1 MTPEDGFCHATHL
14 KGLSDEWLQ
23 GAQKVNAQRH
33 TRHDYRFRFGFLTG
47 TLIGSG
53 LAIWFAP
60 RLASELRERVIAS
73 ATDVG
78 TRAADRY
85 KQVRNSGAEVVG
97 ALARQAQ
104 DARDDLA
111 GAVARGGHEVE
122 RLAIAAKS
130 DRVSEARKSAEVT
143 RAAVET
149 A

>member
-1 MTPEDGFCHATHL
+1 MT
-14 KGLSDEWLQ
+14 
-23 GAQKVNAQRH
+23 AQRH
-33 TRHDYRFRFGFLTG
+33 TRHDHRFEFGFCAG
-47 TLIGSG
+47 TLIGAG

-85 KQVRNSGAEVVG
+85 RQVRSSGAEVVG

-122 RLAIAAKS
+122 RFAIAAKS
-130 DRVSEARKSAEVT
+130 DRVSETRKSAAVT
-143 RAAVET
+143 SAAVET